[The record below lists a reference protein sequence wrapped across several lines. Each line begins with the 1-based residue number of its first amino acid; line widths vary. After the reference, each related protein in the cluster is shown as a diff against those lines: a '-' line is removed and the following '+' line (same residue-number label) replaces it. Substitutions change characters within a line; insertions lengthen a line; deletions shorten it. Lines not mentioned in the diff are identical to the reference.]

1 MRPRIVVLDE
11 MTSARGPELGA
22 YVLDMIRELAE
33 GGRTMLI
40 AKHQTE
46 PVRLR

>member
-11 MTSARGPELGA
+11 VTSARGPELGA
-22 YVLDMIRELAE
+22 YVLNMIREPAE

-40 AKHQTE
+40 AKHPME
-46 PVRLR
+46 PVRLW